1 MRVEGVDAGPVGV
14 EGDPECADDEQPAS
28 AVAAATTTQRMTDVL
43 RSMRGSLACR
53 KMRWTGSFGRKEF
66 VWTRRAE
73 RAWMYEHC
81 VAAHE
86 AVGRLV
92 YASMSRDVVVLR
104 WPEQGAE
111 RERLERLAIPRLLIV
126 EAGTEPPPSESC
138 LEDWLRLPAEDCD
151 VRARLLALSRRA
163 ACHPMVPV
171 LDDFGQLTHR
181 GVSVFLSP
189 VDQRVAQVLVE
200 SFGAAVRDAELARR
214 AWPAGS
220 SEQTL
225 RVHISRLRR
234 RISELGLTI
243 TCVRNVGYVMREQAL
258 SLAREAT

>member
-1 MRVEGVDAGPVGV
+1 V
-14 EGDPECADDEQPAS
+14 
-28 AVAAATTTQRMTDVL
+28 AVN
-43 RSMRGSLACR
+43 
-53 KMRWTGSFGRKEF
+53 
-66 VWTRRAE
+66 
-73 RAWMYEHC
+73 
-81 VAAHE
+81 E
-86 AVGRLV
+86 AVGHLV

-111 RERLERLAIPRLLIV
+111 RERLERLGVPRLLIV
-126 EAGTEPPPSESC
+126 EAGVDPPAGDSC

-151 VRARLLALSRRA
+151 VRARLLSLAQRA
-163 ACHPMVPV
+163 AHHPMVPL

-200 SFGAAVRDAELARR
+200 SFGTSVRDEELARR

-220 SEQTL
+220 SDQTL

-234 RISELGLTI
+234 RIAQLGLTI
-243 TCVRNVGYVMREQAL
+243 TSVRNVGYVMHEE
-258 SLAREAT
+258 SLALVREAT

>member
-1 MRVEGVDAGPVGV
+1 MRRTSTFA
-14 EGDPECADDEQPAS
+14 
-28 AVAAATTTQRMTDVL
+28 
-43 RSMRGSLACR
+43 
-53 KMRWTGSFGRKEF
+53 RKEF
-66 VWTRRAE
+66 VLTRMHRPA
-73 RAWMYEHC
+73 RMYEHS
-81 VAAHE
+81 VAAND
-86 AVGRLV
+86 AVGQLV

-111 RERLERLAIPRLLIV
+111 RERLERLAVPRLLIV

-138 LEDWLRLPAEDCD
+138 LEDWLRLPADDCD
-151 VRARLLALSRRA
+151 VRARLLSLSRRA
-163 ACHPMVPV
+163 ARHPVVPV

-181 GVSVFLSP
+181 GASVFLSP

-200 SFGAAVRDAELARR
+200 TFGTAVRDAELARR

-234 RISELGLTI
+234 RISQLGLTI
-243 TCVRNVGYVMREQAL
+243 TSVRNVGYVMREQ
-258 SLAREAT
+258 SLALAHEAT

>member
-1 MRVEGVDAGPVGV
+1 MDARDGPTRRY
-14 EGDPECADDEQPAS
+14 QHW
-28 AVAAATTTQRMTDVL
+28 VAANET
-43 RSMRGSLACR
+43 
-53 KMRWTGSFGRKEF
+53 
-66 VWTRRAE
+66 
-73 RAWMYEHC
+73 
-81 VAAHE
+81 
-86 AVGRLV
+86 VGQLV

-111 RERLERLAIPRLLIV
+111 RARLERLAVPRLLIV

-151 VRARLLALSRRA
+151 VRARLLSLSQRA
-163 ACHPMVPV
+163 ARHPMVPV

-181 GVSVFLSP
+181 GASVFLSP

-200 SFGAAVRDAELARR
+200 TFGTAVRDADLARR

-234 RISELGLTI
+234 RVSELGLTI
-243 TCVRNVGYVMREQAL
+243 TSVRNVGYVMREQSL